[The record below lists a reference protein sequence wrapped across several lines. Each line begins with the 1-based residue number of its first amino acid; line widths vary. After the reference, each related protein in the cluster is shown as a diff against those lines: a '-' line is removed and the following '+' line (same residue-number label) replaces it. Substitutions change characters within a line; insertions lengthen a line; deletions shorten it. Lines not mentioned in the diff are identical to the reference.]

1 MKKIKVNQEELEPL
15 KDIIKFTSGAWTSLI
30 SLSNDDSEKKFREQ
44 EVPVKDRPHPHTP
57 TIDLCNDQRFTTED
71 KVEARL
77 ILRQWCKQLDAQ
89 QLTNSM
95 IYLPETIMKWHTNSD
110 NPGVRRYYTFTKGD
124 AWFAWVDKKGNVQYD
139 KDNMGWTVRE
149 FEAPI
154 WHSIYTSQLRFSFGL
169 LMDV

>member
-1 MKKIKVNQEELEPL
+1 MRKIEIEQKELEPL
-15 KDIIKFTSGAWTSLI
+15 KDIIKFTSGTWTSLI
-30 SLSNDDSEKKFREQ
+30 SLSNGDSEKKFREQ
-44 EVPVKDRPHPHTP
+44 KVPTKDTPHPHTP
-57 TIDLCNDQRFTTED
+57 TVDICYDKRFTTED
-71 KVEARL
+71 RIEARVT
-77 ILRQWCKQLDAQ
+77 LRNWYKQVGAQ

-110 NPGVRRYYTFTKGD
+110 NPGLRRYYTFTKGD
-124 AWFAWVDKKGNVQYD
+124 AWFAWIDKEGNVQYD

-169 LMDV
+169 RM